1 MEKTKVF
8 KKEIGYIHN
17 PDLISDFETLINSLP
32 DYFFEEAAST
42 TGKYHPKFSLGVGGL
57 VRHTKVAVRLGYELL
72 NNPCIGGK
80 YTEREKD
87 LMLIAL
93 TLHDGLKC
101 GYPKEKYTKATH
113 PLLVCDHIKAQKE
126 QLNMKEEEVEF
137 ICHVISSHMGPWN
150 TDYYTKEEILPKPKD
165 KYQNFVHMCDYL
177 ASRKFLQ
184 VEFNSE
190 DNIAD

>member
-184 VEFNSE
+184 VEFDSE